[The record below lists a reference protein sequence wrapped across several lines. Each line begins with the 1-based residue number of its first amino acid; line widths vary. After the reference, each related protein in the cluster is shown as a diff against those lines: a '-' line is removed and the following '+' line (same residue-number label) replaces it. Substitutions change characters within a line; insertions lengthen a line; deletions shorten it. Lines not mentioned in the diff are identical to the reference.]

1 MNTLLITN
9 LAATLLLTGI
19 AWSLQFVQLPLLR
32 KGDVESHR
40 RRNSAL
46 VAPLIVIEAVTTTWL
61 MRDPSTQI
69 ITAFILCI
77 GVAIGTAGYTFAH
90 SRNRLDLLSR
100 WNLVRALCWTG
111 RSAILLSICA
121 GVRFS

>member
-1 MNTLLITN
+1 VSAILLTN

-32 KGDVESHR
+32 QEDAEAHR

-46 VAPLIVIEAVTTTWL
+46 VAPLIAIEAVAAAL
-61 MRDPSTQI
+61 LLRDPSPLI
-69 ITAFILCI
+69 IAAFVLWI
-77 GVAIGTAGYTFAH
+77 GVAIGTAGYTIAH
-90 SRNRLDLLSR
+90 SRNRLDLLPR
-100 WNLVRALCWTG
+100 WNLVRASCWTA

-121 GVRFS
+121 GVRFA

>member
-1 MNTLLITN
+1 MSAIFIAN

-32 KGDVESHR
+32 SDDVESHR

-46 VAPLIVIEAVTTTWL
+46 VAPLMAIETVTAAL
-61 MRDPSTQI
+61 LLRDPSTAI
-69 ITAFILCI
+69 IAAFVLWA
-77 GVAIGTAGYTFAH
+77 GAAIGTAGYTMAH
-90 SRNRLDLLSR
+90 SRNRIDLLPR
-100 WNLVRALCWTG
+100 WNLVRACCWTA

-121 GVRFS
+121 GGRFF

>member
-1 MNTLLITN
+1 VNALLLAN

-32 KGDVESHR
+32 VDDAEPHR

-46 VAPLIVIEAVTTTWL
+46 VAPIMAVETVTAAL
-61 MRDPSTQI
+61 LLRDPSMPI
-69 ITAFILCI
+69 VTAFVLWI
-77 GVAIGTAGYTFAH
+77 GVAIGTAGYTLAH
-90 SRNRLDLLSR
+90 SRNRPGLLPR
-100 WNLVRALCWTG
+100 WNLVRALCWTA

-121 GVRFS
+121 GARFS